1 MHEYSI
7 VQSLIGLAENQA
19 RDHGAA
25 RIERLE
31 VAIGE
36 LSGVETELLARAYE
50 TFRDRT
56 LCSGAEL
63 VIHPVAALWKCPRC
77 GQSSRR
83 GAALLCADCGL
94 PLQLE
99 KGEEI
104 ILERIELE
112 VA

>member
-7 VQSLIGLAENQA
+7 VQSLIQLAEDQA
-19 RDHGAA
+19 RDHGAS

-36 LSGVETELLARAYE
+36 LSGVETELLSRAYE

-56 LCSGAEL
+56 LCSQAEL
-63 VIHPVAALWKCPRC
+63 IIHPVPARWECPRC
-77 GQSSRR
+77 SRSSEK
-83 GAALLCADCGL
+83 GAALLCPECGL
-94 PLQLE
+94 PLHLE
-99 KGEEI
+99 EGEEI
-104 ILERIELE
+104 ILERIGLE

>member
-7 VQSLIGLAENQA
+7 VQSLIELAEQQA
-19 RDHGAA
+19 RDHGAS
-25 RIERLE
+25 RIDRLE

-56 LCSGAEL
+56 LCSQADL
-63 VIHPVAALWKCPRC
+63 VIHPVPARWRCPRC
-77 GQSSRR
+77 GRSPER
-83 GAALLCADCGL
+83 GAALTCPDCDV
-94 PLQLE
+94 PFRLE
-99 KGEEI
+99 TGEEI
-104 ILERIELE
+104 ILERIGLE

>member
-1 MHEYSI
+1 MHEYSL
-7 VQSLIGLAENQA
+7 VQSLIELAEHQA
-19 RDHGAA
+19 RDHGAS
-25 RIERLE
+25 RIDRLE

-36 LSGVETELLARAYE
+36 LSGVETELLARAYD

-63 VIHPVAALWKCPRC
+63 VIHPVAARWACPGC
-77 GQSSRR
+77 GRTSDR
-83 GAALLCADCGL
+83 GAALLCPDCDL
-94 PLQLE
+94 PLRLE

-104 ILERIELE
+104 VLERIELE

>member
-7 VQSLIGLAENQA
+7 VQSLIELAENQA
-19 RDHGAA
+19 RDHGAS
-25 RIERLE
+25 RIDRLE

-56 LCSGAEL
+56 LCSQAKL
-63 VIHPVAALWKCPRC
+63 VIHPVPARWQCPHC
-77 GQSSRR
+77 GSSSKK
-83 GAALLCADCGL
+83 GAALLCPNCEL
-94 PLQLE
+94 PLRLE
-99 KGEEI
+99 EGEEI